1 MRLFYWTYLF
11 TVLTICI
18 ISNSAKLFTLKQLS
32 HFKVKIFDFTVTKKC
47 YADACTELEDVARLQ
62 PLQHGM
68 SNKACAEIH
77 LKYNAGQ
84 TSIEETDMP
93 QYKAP
98 LRDMQFVLHELLNAE
113 DHYAK
118 LPAFQ
123 ENVSRE
129 LVDQYLEAAADFCE
143 NELSPINQSGDR
155 EGCTWNDG
163 VVTTPTGF
171 KEAYQKYIE
180 LGFPSLSAEEQ
191 YGGQGLPVSLGN
203 VISEMVG
210 TANWA
215 WGMYPGLSH
224 GAVRTLEHHGSDEQ
238 KATYLPKLVSG
249 EWTGTMCLTESHAG
263 SDLGIIRTKAEP
275 QADGS
280 YAISGEK
287 IFISA
292 GEHDMAENIVH
303 IVLARLPGAPKG
315 TKGIS
320 LFIVPKFNLN
330 ADGSVGERNGVRCGS
345 IEHKMGIHGNATCVI
360 NFDNAKGFLIGPE
373 NRGLNCMFTFMNTAR
388 IGTAI
393 QGLSASEGSF
403 QGALA
408 YAKDRLAMRSLSGPK
423 APEKEADPIIVHPAV
438 RNMLLT
444 QKAFAEGGRALVY
457 LLSLHADIVEQG
469 ATEEERKFSDNI
481 LSLLTPIAKAFL
493 TETGSESAKHGV
505 QVFGGHG
512 FISEHGMEQIV
523 RDTRISCLYEGTTE
537 IQAIDLLGRKVL
549 GTQGAMLKDFTKI
562 IHKFAEANKDNAA
575 MQEFVEPLAA
585 LNKEWGDLTMQ
596 IGMRAMQNPEEVG
609 AAAVDYMYFS
619 GYVTLAYLWARMAL
633 VAQEALAAGTTDVD
647 FYNAKVA
654 TARFYFKKILPRVRS
669 HVDVIATGVEPL
681 FALDAEHFAF

>member
-1 MRLFYWTYLF
+1 
-11 TVLTICI
+11 
-18 ISNSAKLFTLKQLS
+18 
-32 HFKVKIFDFTVTKKC
+32 
-47 YADACTELEDVARLQ
+47 
-62 PLQHGM
+62 
-68 SNKACAEIH
+68 
-77 LKYNAGQ
+77 
-84 TSIEETDMP
+84 MP

-113 DHYAK
+113 QHYAN
-118 LPAFQ
+118 LPAFKD
-123 ENVSRE
+123 NVSRE
-129 LVDQYLEAAADFCE
+129 LVDQYLDAAADFCE
-143 NELSPINQSGDR
+143 NELSPLNQVGDR
-155 EGCTWNDG
+155 EGCQWNDG
-163 VVTTPTGF
+163 EVTTPTGF

-180 LGFPSLSAEEQ
+180 LGFPSLAVPEQ
-191 YGGQGLPVSLGN
+191 HGGQGLPSSLATT
-203 VISEMVG
+203 ISEMVG
-210 TANWA
+210 AANWA

-224 GAVRTLEHHGSDEQ
+224 GAVRTIEHHGSDEQ
-238 KATYLPKLVSG
+238 KAIYLPKLVTG

-275 QADGS
+275 NDDGS
-280 YAISGEK
+280 YSITGEK

-292 GEHDMAENIVH
+292 GEHDMAENIIH

-320 LFIVPKFNLN
+320 LFIVPKFNVA
-330 ADGSVGERNGVRCGS
+330 ADGTLLDRNGVRCGS

-360 NFDNAKGFLIGPE
+360 NFDNAKGYLIGPE
-373 NRGLNCMFTFMNTAR
+373 NRGLHCMFTFMNTAR
-388 IGTAI
+388 IGTAV
-393 QGLSASEGSF
+393 QGLSASESSF

-423 APEKEADPIIVHPAV
+423 FPEKAADPIIVHPAV

-457 LLSLHADIVEQG
+457 LLSQYADIVEYG
-469 ATEEERKFSDNI
+469 STEEERKFADNI

-493 TETGSESAKHGV
+493 TETGSEAAKHGV

-537 IQAIDLLGRKVL
+537 IQALDLLGRKVL
-549 GTQGAMLKDFTKI
+549 QTQGAMLRDFTKI
-562 IHKFAEANKDNAA
+562 IHKFVEANKDNADMKA
-575 MQEFVEPLAA
+575 FIEPLAA

-596 IGMRAMQNPEEVG
+596 IGMRAMQNPDEVG
-609 AAAVDYMYFS
+609 AAAVDYLYFA

-633 VAQEALAAGTTDVD
+633 VAQQKLAEGTAETE
-647 FYNAKVA
+647 FYKAKIS
-654 TARFYFKKILPRVRS
+654 TANFYFKKILPRVRS
-669 HVDVIATGVEPL
+669 HVDVIAGGLEPL
-681 FALDAEHFAF
+681 MELDAEHFAF